1 MPDHSAN
8 PPQVVVGTT
17 ADRITRVSPAARTV
31 HNAVLRAFAATG
43 RSPDRA
49 ALRGDAVVDDADA
62 ALTELQQHDVI
73 QLDEDGRIW
82 AAYPFSG
89 RPTRHLVTID
99 DGPTVYA
106 MCAID
111 ALGMSAMLGRQITI
125 RSVDPN
131 NSRAVIVTVSEDRAA
146 WVPSTTVVVIGEVI
160 DSGADSCRSP
170 RPAADRC
177 CGTLNFFTDEASARF
192 WLTEHRG
199 ISGRIVDQARA
210 LQVGVETF
218 GDLLGPRSR
227 RIVRG

>member
-1 MPDHSAN
+1 LPDPSTD

-31 HNAVLRAFAATG
+31 HDAVLRAFAATG
-43 RSPDRA
+43 LSPDRA
-49 ALRGDAVVDDADA
+49 TLRRDAIVDDADV

-73 QLDEDGRIW
+73 QLDEDGLIW

-89 RPTRHLVTID
+89 RPTQHLVTID

-111 ALGMSAMLGRQITI
+111 ALGMSAMLGRRVTI
-125 RSVDPN
+125 RSIDPN
-131 NSRAVIVTVSEDRAA
+131 NSRAVTVTVNEERAA

-177 CGTLNFFTDEASARF
+177 CGTLNFFTDKASARI
-192 WLTEHRG
+192 WLAEHRD
-199 ISGRIVDQARA
+199 ISGRIVDQERA
-210 LQVGVETF
+210 LQIGVETF
-218 GDLLGPRSR
+218 CDLLGRRSR